1 VPGVSVSLAGPSLI
15 ITQTDLTDEEAAY
28 RFSAVQTG
36 DHTLTLQLAGFATV
50 VREAVA
56 TGKKAHG

>member
-1 VPGVSVSLAGPSLI
+1 VAPTLKQLNVYRPRSRYVLPPTDAGRRCPP
-15 ITQTDLTDEEAAY
+15 A
-28 RFSAVQTG
+28 G
-36 DHTLTLQLAGFATV
+36 DHTLTFQLAGFATV

>member
-1 VPGVSVSLAGPSLI
+1 LIAGN
-15 ITQTDLTDEEAAY
+15 EEGAY
-28 RFSAVQTG
+28 RFSAEQTG
-36 DHTLTLQLAGFATV
+36 DHTLILQLAGFATV